1 MYKEN
6 NYVQGTNLCY
16 NLIITITMMTVI
28 LLATSLI
35 LVVSEDKPKQ
45 VKPVEVSTP
54 IKKHI
59 SKPLTDKVLLEYI
72 KELHIKFP
80 RVVLAQA
87 KLESGNYKSHVFNT
101 KKNLFGMKLAAS
113 RPTIGKGKANEYA
126 HYNSWKESV
135 IDYAFLQTTYYR
147 NCRTEEQYLNQLQ
160 RSYCENNKYIQHLRE
175 LMK

>member
-1 MYKEN
+1 MS
-6 NYVQGTNLCY
+6 
-16 NLIITITMMTVI
+16 
-28 LLATSLI
+28 A
-35 LVVSEDKPKQ
+35 LVVLGIAVVVISSEKKPDAI
-45 VKPVEVSTP
+45 KPVEVSAP
-54 IKKHI
+54 VKKHI
-59 SKPLTDKVLLEYI
+59 RKPITDKELLEYI

-80 RVVLAQA
+80 RIVLAQA
-87 KLESGNYKSHVFNT
+87 KLESGNYKSNVFNT
-101 KKNLFGMKLAAS
+101 KRNLFGMKLAAS

-126 HYNSWKESV
+126 SYNSWKESV